1 MGQEQGLGALLDR
14 GVHHL
19 DALEYLAHD
28 WRPGWIGKAVLDGP
42 LGQSGQALLERI
54 GSEPTGMVGQIVGD
68 AVRCRRQVAA
78 PFDLEVAHRG
88 LVAAPGVLAGGGITV
103 AVECRHARSVL
114 STWCF
119 DATRTG
125 SEERRVGEACFS
137 TVKSRS

>member
-1 MGQEQGLGALLDR
+1 MRISDWSSDVCSSDLVQ
-14 GVHHL
+14 HL

-28 WRPGWIGKAVLDGP
+28 WRPGWIGKAVLDVP

-88 LVAAPGVLAGGGITV
+88 LVAAPGVLAGGGIKV
-103 AVECRHARSVL
+103 AVEGRHAPFGSFSL
-114 STWCF
+114 AFLPPSQA
-119 DATRTG
+119 ATHPTPP
-125 SEERRVGEACFS
+125 S
-137 TVKSRS
+137 